1 MAVAGHRK
9 LINGI
14 EWEFLIFTVDP
25 SKCGLYMWNIWII
38 QYVVCTLCE
47 LYMWIIY
54 VDYICR
60 WYLVFIICRLYT
72 MISGVIC
79 GLYMGTYV
87 RCIYEYVSFITL
99 PHKLTKGLKT
109 WGYNDSP
116 KNGGSLTLKV
126 YINPSVFLPMPLS
139 IYPTIDLS
147 ICLSSLSTYLSSLSL
162 SLSLYLSIDLSL
174 SPSIYIS
181 IYLSIHL
188 SIHPSIHLS
197 IYLSFYPSIYPTTH
211 LSVCQSLYLFTC
223 LPVCL
228 SVCLSIYLSIHPS
241 IHPPIHLSI
250 YLSIP
255 LSPSPSPSLSLSL
268 SLSPHSAPQIEGGR
282 RHLALAHSIYIY
294 IPIYIPV
301 SIIYPKWSQY

>member
-1 MAVAGHRK
+1 MSHRVSMTGRQRVSLHSGK
-9 LINGI
+9 LHTLVHGEHEFSPSIPCVVCGI
-14 EWEFLIFTVDP
+14 VDP
-25 SKCGLYMWNIWII
+25 SKCGLFMWIIWIIWII

-60 WYLVFIICRLYT
+60 WYLVYIICRLYT

-147 ICLSSLSTYLSSLSL
+147 ICLSSLSTYLSSISL
-162 SLSLYLSIDLSL
+162 SV
-174 SPSIYIS
+174 P
-181 IYLSIHL
+181 LSIHL
-188 SIHPSIHLS
+188 SNNRSIHLF
-197 IYLSFYPSIYPTTH
+197 I
-211 LSVCQSLYLFTC
+211 
-223 LPVCL
+223 
-228 SVCLSIYLSIHPS
+228 
-241 IHPPIHLSI
+241 
-250 YLSIP
+250 
-255 LSPSPSPSLSLSL
+255 
-268 SLSPHSAPQIEGGR
+268 
-282 RHLALAHSIYIY
+282 
-294 IPIYIPV
+294 
-301 SIIYPKWSQY
+301 